1 MSELPAVCGN
11 CDEVYPSGI
20 MVEESGGV
28 IVIGDRATRSAPNSC
43 PYCGGP
49 GRITARSYG
58 EAATAT
64 VLRSA
69 KQREEL
75 NSLIVL
81 LNEVVENELDQSEAL
96 NRIERRTPQFAG
108 LKALLPAN
116 TGELYAMLALIV
128 SVATLLHDFYSAVKS
143 KEEDAKL
150 IREIVRQAVQETQS
164 TTSATSP
171 AKPQEKLDKGSAD
184 SEEIQWPTPVQRHYL
199 WTAQEAERRG
209 DYRVAIGLY
218 SKMLKSDPDYHI
230 ALCYRGWA
238 YYQLGWLTLA
248 LADLT
253 RAIELKHD
261 DHRSLGLRGAVNRR
275 RRRYTAALID
285 LNRALNLRPSDEWS
299 LVQRARVHR
308 DQGRYDMALKD
319 LNLALHINP
328 SYGFALNER
337 RVLQR
342 NKRRSA
348 TRSPPMAG
356 LSGGVRDDSEPRAPE

>member
-1 MSELPAVCGN
+1 
-11 CDEVYPSGI
+11 
-20 MVEESGGV
+20 
-28 IVIGDRATRSAPNSC
+28 
-43 PYCGGP
+43 
-49 GRITARSYG
+49 
-58 EAATAT
+58 
-64 VLRSA
+64 
-69 KQREEL
+69 
-75 NSLIVL
+75 
-81 LNEVVENELDQSEAL
+81 
-96 NRIERRTPQFAG
+96 
-108 LKALLPAN
+108 
-116 TGELYAMLALIV
+116 MLALIV

-164 TTSATSP
+164 TTSANSP

-184 SEEIQWPTPVQRHYL
+184 SEEIQWPTLEQRHYL

-218 SKMLKSDPDYHI
+218 SKLLRSDPDYQI

-238 YYQLGWLTLA
+238 YYQLGWLPLA

-261 DHRSLGLRGAVNRR
+261 DYRSLGLRGAVNRR

-285 LNRALNLRPSDEWS
+285 LNRALNLRPGDEWS

-319 LNLALHINP
+319 LNLALHTNP

-348 TRSPPMAG
+348 TRPPPMPG
-356 LSGGVRDDSEPRAPE
+356 LSGRRPG